1 MTVVIV
7 CMSIAITI
15 GIFILLIGIAYAIE
29 EEFREGVVM
38 AIIGSIVI
46 VAGILVVLS
55 QKPAGNYTEW
65 KIDSIIEISPV
76 EDEQYVID
84 TGNEYIFKAS
94 SPLEID
100 DGEQYIIIEKDG
112 DTTIDFEEIGKGET
126 SKCVTFSRNEK
137 SVLGNTLKKTYTK
150 YVFYIPET

>member
-38 AIIGSIVI
+38 AIIGSILI

-84 TGNEYIFKAS
+84 TGNEYI
-94 SPLEID
+94 
-100 DGEQYIIIEKDG
+100 
-112 DTTIDFEEIGKGET
+112 
-126 SKCVTFSRNEK
+126 SKPHC
-137 SVLGNTLKKTYTK
+137 L
-150 YVFYIPET
+150 

>member
-15 GIFILLIGIAYAIE
+15 GVVILLIGIAYAIE
-29 EEFREGVVM
+29 EGFREGVVM

-94 SPLEID
+94 LPFEID

-112 DTTIDFEEIGKGET
+112 DTTIDFEKIGKGET

-137 SVLGNTLKKTYTK
+137 SVLGATLKKTYTK
-150 YVFYIPET
+150 YVFYIPAT